1 MIYMIKTNSRMHYL
15 IGILWFTVSLLV
27 CETNDVVM
35 KYLHGSLSPMQIVF
49 GRFFFGTIIILPFVL
64 RNGIASLKSQCLG
77 ANFTRGLL
85 LFSGM
90 LIWCYGLKFAKLNVA
105 CLLNFTTPMF
115 TLILASIFL
124 KERIGFTRM
133 IITIFGFL
141 GVAIVLQPSSND
153 FNVFGS
159 LLFLVAA
166 LFFAGLDIL
175 NKKLITLESTLC
187 TLFYTS
193 CFTAAFAFIPALL
206 SWNNIDS
213 YKDILLLLWLGIGAN
228 LLLFCIL
235 KAFEKIDVSA
245 TAPFRYVELM
255 LACLFGYVFFDESIS
270 RNTIIGSI
278 IIIPS
283 VIFLVKKEIQ
293 KK

>member
-1 MIYMIKTNSRMHYL
+1 MIKSDSRSKYL
-15 IGILWFTVSLLV
+15 IGILWFIASLLV

-35 KYLHGSLSPMQIVF
+35 KYLNGNLSPMQTVF
-49 GRFFFGTIIILPFVL
+49 GRFLFGTLVLLPFAL
-64 RNGIASLKSQCLG
+64 KNGIASLKSKCVG
-77 ANFTRGLL
+77 ANLSRGLL

-115 TLILASIFL
+115 TLLLASIFL
-124 KERIGFTRM
+124 KEKIGYARM
-133 IITIFGFL
+133 FITLFGFI
-141 GVAIVLQPSSND
+141 GVSIVLQPSGED
-153 FNVFGS
+153 FNLFGS
-159 LLFLVAA
+159 MLFLVSA

-175 NKKLITLESTLC
+175 NKKLLTLESTLC

-193 CFTAAFAFIPALL
+193 FFTALFAIIPAIY
-206 SWNNIDS
+206 SWQPIS
-213 YKDILLLLWLGIGAN
+213 SSKDILLLVWLGVGAN

-245 TAPFRYVELM
+245 TAPFRYVELI
-255 LACLFGYVFFDESIS
+255 LASLFGYIFFGETIS
-270 RNTIIGSI
+270 FNTILGAI

-283 VIFLVKKEIQ
+283 LIFLVKKEIQ
-293 KK
+293 E